1 MRDSTTTECYMN
13 WKIRPVRTTSATLFL
28 GPLLVLV
35 TASIAP
41 ALLLNG
47 NSEAY
52 AKDYSQSS
60 SQTEICGNGFL
71 PSNVYCSNQESE
83 VQGDDNVISNT
94 AGQSSRDKTSPYDS
108 INLNE
113 DSGTPTTASDG
124 NTNNG
129 LNTNENINEED
140 SSSVGTLT
148 DEDPALLVLPCC
160 DEMPG
165 DSTNSA

>member
-1 MRDSTTTECYMN
+1 MN
-13 WKIRPVRTTSATLFL
+13 WKIRPVRATSATLFL

-60 SQTEICGNGFL
+60 SQTEICGNGSL

-94 AGQSSRDKTSPYDS
+94 AGQSSQARTSPYDS
-108 INLNE
+108 IDLNK
-113 DSGTPTTASDG
+113 DSSSTPTRASDG